1 MASAKSK
8 QKQKQKQQQQLALRQ
23 DDGVGDEND
32 DENEIQETKANR
44 FKALQLITVAKDYFA
59 ERKRKA
65 AEKKKAEEDDPF
77 ANLDVSK
84 DWGWLEQYQEKK
96 KRRENERMRAE
107 AAYADLKLREGEL
120 QRRAWGAPPLWPHTA
135 W

>member
-8 QKQKQKQQQQLALRQ
+8 QKQKQKQKQQLALRQ

-96 KRRENERMRAE
+96 KEATENCRKTTTWRRIESSSRCNTSWRVPSGRHE
-107 AAYADLKLREGEL
+107 
-120 QRRAWGAPPLWPHTA
+120 
-135 W
+135 